1 MECICVCLPGCGS
14 TQGLQLSGAWPSSGE
29 EEHRSP
35 AGTRDAVVKWGVF
48 CTEKRNLVFNLG
60 NGKYVITVTE
70 KHSGGRKSW
79 AGTQE
84 ILVFL
89 ALHLLILGS

>member
-1 MECICVCLPGCGS
+1 M
-14 TQGLQLSGAWPSSGE
+14 
-29 EEHRSP
+29 
-35 AGTRDAVVKWGVF
+35 KWGVF
-48 CTEKRNLVFNLG
+48 YTEKRNLVFNLG

-84 ILVFL
+84 IFVFL
-89 ALHLLILGS
+89 ALHLLILSS